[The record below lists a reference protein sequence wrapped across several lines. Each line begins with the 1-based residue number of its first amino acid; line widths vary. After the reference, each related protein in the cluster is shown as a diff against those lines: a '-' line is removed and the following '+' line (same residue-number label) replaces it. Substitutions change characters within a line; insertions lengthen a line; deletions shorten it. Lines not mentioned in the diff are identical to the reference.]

1 MGAHQDVDLGIHAS
15 EVVST
20 AEDLTAVRM
29 RALATHPGMTMPLR
43 TLDDLGFETDVLA
56 SELPVLIDVTARW
69 CGPCRAQLPIVERL
83 AAQLAGRLRVVTLDL
98 EHAPVTATRLGIR
111 GAPTLIVFA
120 GGREIA
126 RHVGLTPETILR
138 RMVEPT
144 LAA

>member
-1 MGAHQDVDLGIHAS
+1 
-15 EVVST
+15 
-20 AEDLTAVRM
+20 
-29 RALATHPGMTMPLR
+29 MPLLS
-43 TLDDLGFETDVLA
+43 LDDLGFETDVLA
-56 SELPVLIDVTARW
+56 SELPVLIDVTAHW

-83 AAQLAGRLRVVTLDL
+83 AAQLAGRIRVVTLDL
-98 EHAPVTATRLGIR
+98 ERAPVTATRLGIR

-138 RMVEPT
+138 RMLEPA